1 MCDFNEE
8 ELTMPVAA
16 VKRKKTYTLPFVME
30 YGSDCSTGEPNAET
44 MAAMREAERM
54 ENDPSVNG
62 YDDLD
67 VLFASL
73 RQ

>member
-1 MCDFNEE
+1 
-8 ELTMPVAA
+8 
-16 VKRKKTYTLPFVME
+16 ME

-44 MAAMREAERM
+44 MAAMREAERI